1 MNYHNT
7 PVAKRAD
14 ALRQALVF
22 DTPQNSY
29 LYCELTTWPMIL
41 ALEICTNG
49 LNFSTWLPGSFGWA
63 G

>member
-1 MNYHNT
+1 MPT
-7 PVAKRAD
+7 TLAKRVD
-14 ALRQALVF
+14 VLRQALVF

-29 LYCELTTWPMIL
+29 LCNELTTRPKIL